1 LSENVIDVRRKT
13 AYAGGQG
20 SLNTSGRF
28 ATTRRWRPAPLKRLR
43 VVPAQPGGGGGVDLQ
58 PRVLATRLPP
68 KT

>member
-20 SLNTSGRF
+20 SLNTSGQLCDDPQ
-28 ATTRRWRPAPLKRLR
+28 TAPLKRFR
-43 VVPAQPGGGGGVDLQ
+43 VVPTQPGGGGGVDPQ